1 MRTKQ
6 PVKKTIATSSKP
18 IKDAGYNR
26 GLKDRHVQLIALGGI
41 IGSCYFLG
49 TGEVINLVGPAVFI
63 AYMLGGLII
72 YLTMLCMGELAVA
85 IPISGSFVTYTSDF
99 ISPAVAC
106 GVGWSYWISWVAYIP
121 AECVAGGIIM
131 EMFTGVNGYIWAIC
145 FGLLITYINLAKVD
159 TFGEIEFWL
168 ALIKIIALMGF
179 VILALLIFF
188 GVIHESNSHGMLGM
202 KYMLGDGGLL
212 PNGLMSLLTAMVL
225 LLVNYQGSEIIGL
238 AAGESEN
245 PARMIPHAIRNV
257 TFRIL
262 FIYIIPV
269 FCLVLI
275 FPWQKAG
282 LSNSVF
288 ADALNFHGLH
298 WAGVVTSFVTL
309 SATLS
314 CANSGFYGTVRSL
327 NALARDG
334 MAPHAF
340 AKFNTNSIPQNAVIA
355 TLIGVWTLLGVGY
368 FFGQTKLYVA
378 LLLVSGFT
386 GTLAWISLC
395 LSQISFRKRLYAAGY
410 SIKDLRY
417 ATPGSPYTGI
427 VAIILMLIALFFL
440 VFNKDPI
447 YKFAFGIGMFSFI
460 VPLLI
465 YKLFDL
471 SKIRRKAIHLKSRV
485 KFQDLFPPQ

>member
-1 MRTKQ
+1 M
-6 PVKKTIATSSKP
+6 KTNIPTLSKP
-18 IKDAGYNR
+18 IKDSGYRR

-41 IGSCYFLG
+41 IGSGYFLG
-49 TGEVINLVGPAVFI
+49 TGEVINLVGPSVFI
-63 AYMLGGLII
+63 AYLLGGLII

-99 ISPAVAC
+99 ISPTVAC
-106 GVGWSYWISWVAYIP
+106 GVGWSYWITWVAYIP

-131 EMFTGVNGYIWAIC
+131 ELFTGVSGYIWVVC
-145 FGLLITYINLAKVD
+145 FGLIITYINLAKVD

-168 ALIKIIALMGF
+168 ALIKIISLLAF
-179 VILALLIFF
+179 VFLAILIFF
-188 GVIHESNSHGMLGM
+188 GLIHGSEPPGMIGF
-202 KYMLGDGGLL
+202 KYLLGDGGLL
-212 PNGLMSLLTAMVL
+212 PNGAMSLLTAMVL

-262 FIYIIPV
+262 FLYIIPV

-288 ADALNFHGLH
+288 ADALNFYGLK
-298 WAGVVTSFVTL
+298 WAGAVTSFVTL

-314 CANSGFYGTVRSL
+314 CANSGFYGAVRSL

-334 MAPHAF
+334 MAPHVL
-340 AKFNTNSIPQNAVIA
+340 AKFNQNSVPQNAVIA
-355 TLIGVWTLLGVGY
+355 TLIGVWILLGVGY
-368 FFGQTKLYVA
+368 FFGQTKLYIA

-386 GTLAWISLC
+386 GTLAWLSLC
-395 LSQISFRKRLYAAGY
+395 VAQISFRNRLYKAGY

-417 ATPGSPYTGI
+417 VTPYSPYTGI
-427 VAIILMLIALFFL
+427 LAVILMVGSLFFL
-440 VFNKDPI
+440 LLNKDPI
-447 YKFAFGIGMFSFI
+447 YKLSFI
-460 VPLLI
+460 IGVVSFIIPVII
-465 YKLFDL
+465 YKVFDL
-471 SKIRRKAIHLKSRV
+471 SKIRKKALHVKSRV

>member
-1 MRTKQ
+1 M
-6 PVKKTIATSSKP
+6 KTNIPTLSKP
-18 IKDAGYNR
+18 IKDSGYRR

-41 IGSCYFLG
+41 IGSGYFLG
-49 TGEVINLVGPAVFI
+49 TGEVINLVGPSVFI
-63 AYMLGGLII
+63 AYLLGGLII

-99 ISPAVAC
+99 ISPTVAC
-106 GVGWSYWISWVAYIP
+106 GVGWSYWITWVAYIP

-131 EMFTGVNGYIWAIC
+131 ELFTGVSGYIWVVC
-145 FGLLITYINLAKVD
+145 FGLIITYINLAKVD

-168 ALIKIIALMGF
+168 ALIKIISLLAF
-179 VILALLIFF
+179 VFLAILIFF
-188 GVIHESNSHGMLGM
+188 GLIHGSEPPGIIGF
-202 KYMLGDGGLL
+202 KYLLGDGGLL
-212 PNGLMSLLTAMVL
+212 PNGAMSLLTAMVL

-262 FIYIIPV
+262 FLYIIPV

-288 ADALNFHGLH
+288 ADALNFYGLK
-298 WAGVVTSFVTL
+298 WAGAVTSFVTL

-314 CANSGFYGTVRSL
+314 CANSGFYGAVRSL

-334 MAPHAF
+334 MAPHVL
-340 AKFNTNSIPQNAVIA
+340 AKFNQNSVPQNAVIA
-355 TLIGVWTLLGVGY
+355 TLIGVWILLGVGY
-368 FFGQTKLYVA
+368 FFGQTKLYIA

-386 GTLAWISLC
+386 GTLAWLSLC
-395 LSQISFRKRLYAAGY
+395 IAQISFRNRLYKAGY

-417 ATPGSPYTGI
+417 VIPYSPYTGI
-427 VAIILMLIALFFL
+427 LAVILMVGSLFFL
-440 VFNKDPI
+440 LLNKDPI
-447 YKFAFGIGMFSFI
+447 YKLSFI
-460 VPLLI
+460 IGVVSFIIPVII
-465 YKLFDL
+465 YKVFDL
-471 SKIRRKAIHLKSRV
+471 SKVRKKALHVKSRV

>member
-1 MRTKQ
+1 M
-6 PVKKTIATSSKP
+6 KTNIPTLSKP
-18 IKDAGYNR
+18 IKDSGYRR

-41 IGSCYFLG
+41 IGSGYFLG
-49 TGEVINLVGPAVFI
+49 TGEVINLVGPSVFI
-63 AYMLGGLII
+63 AYLLGGLII

-99 ISPAVAC
+99 ISPTVAC
-106 GVGWSYWISWVAYIP
+106 GVGWSYWITWVAYIP

-131 EMFTGVNGYIWAIC
+131 ELFTGVSGYIWVVC
-145 FGLLITYINLAKVD
+145 FGLIITYINLAKVD

-168 ALIKIIALMGF
+168 ALIKIISLLAF
-179 VILALLIFF
+179 VFLAILIFF
-188 GVIHESNSHGMLGM
+188 GLIHGSEPPGIIGF
-202 KYMLGDGGLL
+202 KYLLGDGGLL
-212 PNGLMSLLTAMVL
+212 PNGAMSLLTAMVL

-262 FIYIIPV
+262 FLYIIPV

-288 ADALNFHGLH
+288 ADALNFYGLK
-298 WAGVVTSFVTL
+298 WAGAVTSFVTL

-314 CANSGFYGTVRSL
+314 CANSGFYGAVRSL

-334 MAPHAF
+334 MAPHVL
-340 AKFNTNSIPQNAVIA
+340 AKFNQNSVPQNAVIA
-355 TLIGVWTLLGVGY
+355 TLIGVWILLGVGY
-368 FFGQTKLYVA
+368 FFGQTKLYIA

-386 GTLAWISLC
+386 GTLAWLSLC
-395 LSQISFRKRLYAAGY
+395 VAQISFRNRLYKAGY
-410 SIKDLRY
+410 STKDLRY
-417 ATPGSPYTGI
+417 VTPYSPYTGI
-427 VAIILMLIALFFL
+427 LAVILMVGSLFFL
-440 VFNKDPI
+440 LLNKDPI
-447 YKFAFGIGMFSFI
+447 YKLSFI
-460 VPLLI
+460 IGVVSFIIPVII
-465 YKLFDL
+465 YKVFDL
-471 SKIRRKAIHLKSRV
+471 SKVRKKALHVKSRV

>member
-1 MRTKQ
+1 M
-6 PVKKTIATSSKP
+6 KTNIPTLSKP
-18 IKDAGYNR
+18 IKDSGYRR

-41 IGSCYFLG
+41 IGSGYFLG
-49 TGEVINLVGPAVFI
+49 TGEVINLVGPSVFI
-63 AYMLGGLII
+63 AYLLGGLII

-99 ISPAVAC
+99 ISPTVAC
-106 GVGWSYWISWVAYIP
+106 GVGWSYWITWVAYIP

-131 EMFTGVNGYIWAIC
+131 ELFTGVSGYIWVVC
-145 FGLLITYINLAKVD
+145 FGLIITYINLAKVD

-168 ALIKIIALMGF
+168 AFIKIISLLAF
-179 VILALLIFF
+179 VFLAILIFF
-188 GVIHESNSHGMLGM
+188 GLIHGSEPPGIIGF
-202 KYMLGDGGLL
+202 KYLLGDGGLL
-212 PNGLMSLLTAMVL
+212 PNGAMSLLTAMVL

-262 FIYIIPV
+262 FLYIIPV

-288 ADALNFHGLH
+288 ADALNFYGLK
-298 WAGVVTSFVTL
+298 WAGAVTSFVTL

-314 CANSGFYGTVRSL
+314 CANSGFYGAVRSL

-334 MAPHAF
+334 MAPHVL
-340 AKFNTNSIPQNAVIA
+340 AKFNQNSVPQNAVIA
-355 TLIGVWTLLGVGY
+355 TLIGVWILLGVGY
-368 FFGQTKLYVA
+368 FFGQTKLYIA

-386 GTLAWISLC
+386 GTLAWLSLC
-395 LSQISFRKRLYAAGY
+395 IAQISFRNRLYKAGY

-417 ATPGSPYTGI
+417 VTPYSPYTGI
-427 VAIILMLIALFFL
+427 LAVILMVGSLFFL
-440 VFNKDPI
+440 LLNKDPI
-447 YKFAFGIGMFSFI
+447 YKLSFI
-460 VPLLI
+460 IGVVSFIIPVII
-465 YKLFDL
+465 YKVFDL
-471 SKIRRKAIHLKSRV
+471 SKVRKKALHVKSRV

>member
-1 MRTKQ
+1 M
-6 PVKKTIATSSKP
+6 KTNIPTLSKP
-18 IKDAGYNR
+18 IKDSGYRR

-41 IGSCYFLG
+41 IGSGYFLG
-49 TGEVINLVGPAVFI
+49 TGEVINLVGPSVFI
-63 AYMLGGLII
+63 AYLLGGLII

-99 ISPAVAC
+99 ISPTVAC
-106 GVGWSYWISWVAYIP
+106 GVGWSYWITWVAYIP

-131 EMFTGVNGYIWAIC
+131 ELFTGVSGYIWVVC
-145 FGLLITYINLAKVD
+145 FGLIITYINLAKVD

-168 ALIKIIALMGF
+168 ALIKIISLLAF
-179 VILALLIFF
+179 VFLAILIFF
-188 GVIHESNSHGMLGM
+188 GLIHGSEPPGIIGF
-202 KYMLGDGGLL
+202 KYLLGDGSLL
-212 PNGLMSLLTAMVL
+212 PNGAMSLLTAMVL

-262 FIYIIPV
+262 FLYIIPV

-288 ADALNFHGLH
+288 ADALNFYGLK
-298 WAGVVTSFVTL
+298 WAGAVTSFVTL

-314 CANSGFYGTVRSL
+314 CANSGFYGAVRSL

-334 MAPHAF
+334 MAPHVL
-340 AKFNTNSIPQNAVIA
+340 AKFNQNSVPQNAVIA
-355 TLIGVWTLLGVGY
+355 TLIGVWILLGVGY
-368 FFGQTKLYVA
+368 FFGQTKLYIA

-386 GTLAWISLC
+386 GTLAWLSLC
-395 LSQISFRKRLYAAGY
+395 IAQISFRNRLYKAGY

-417 ATPGSPYTGI
+417 VTPYSPYTGI
-427 VAIILMLIALFFL
+427 LAVILMVGSLFFL
-440 VFNKDPI
+440 LLNKDPI
-447 YKFAFGIGMFSFI
+447 YKLSFI
-460 VPLLI
+460 IGVVSFIIPVII
-465 YKLFDL
+465 YKVFDL
-471 SKIRRKAIHLKSRV
+471 SKVRKKALHVKSRV

>member
-1 MRTKQ
+1 M
-6 PVKKTIATSSKP
+6 KTNIPTLSKP
-18 IKDAGYNR
+18 IKDSGYRR

-41 IGSCYFLG
+41 IGSGYFLG
-49 TGEVINLVGPAVFI
+49 TGEVINLVGPSVFI
-63 AYMLGGLII
+63 AYLLGGLII

-99 ISPAVAC
+99 ISPTVAC
-106 GVGWSYWISWVAYIP
+106 GVGWSYWITWVAYIP

-131 EMFTGVNGYIWAIC
+131 ELFTGVSGYIWVVC
-145 FGLLITYINLAKVD
+145 FGLIITYINLAKVD

-168 ALIKIIALMGF
+168 ALIKIISLLAF
-179 VILALLIFF
+179 VFLAILIFF
-188 GVIHESNSHGMLGM
+188 GLIHGSEPPGIIGF
-202 KYMLGDGGLL
+202 KYLLGDGGLL
-212 PNGLMSLLTAMVL
+212 PNGAMSLLTAMVL

-262 FIYIIPV
+262 FLYIIPV

-288 ADALNFHGLH
+288 ADALNFYGLK
-298 WAGVVTSFVTL
+298 WAGAVTSFVTL

-314 CANSGFYGTVRSL
+314 CANSGFYGAVRSL

-334 MAPHAF
+334 MAPHVL
-340 AKFNTNSIPQNAVIA
+340 AKFNQNSVPQNAVIA
-355 TLIGVWTLLGVGY
+355 TLIGVWILLGVGY
-368 FFGQTKLYVA
+368 FFGQTKLYIA

-386 GTLAWISLC
+386 GTLAWLSLC
-395 LSQISFRKRLYAAGY
+395 IAQISFRNRLYKAGY

-417 ATPGSPYTGI
+417 VTPYSPYTGI
-427 VAIILMLIALFFL
+427 LAVILMVGSLFFL
-440 VFNKDPI
+440 LLNKDPI
-447 YKFAFGIGMFSFI
+447 YKLSFI
-460 VPLLI
+460 IGVVSFIIPVII
-465 YKLFDL
+465 YKVFDL
-471 SKIRRKAIHLKSRV
+471 SKVRKKALHVKSRV

>member
-1 MRTKQ
+1 M
-6 PVKKTIATSSKP
+6 KTNIPTLSKP
-18 IKDAGYNR
+18 IKDSGYRR

-41 IGSCYFLG
+41 IGSGYFLG
-49 TGEVINLVGPAVFI
+49 TGEVINLVGPSVFI
-63 AYMLGGLII
+63 AYLLGGLII

-99 ISPAVAC
+99 ISPTVAC
-106 GVGWSYWISWVAYIP
+106 GVGWSYWITWVAYIP

-131 EMFTGVNGYIWAIC
+131 ELFTGVSGYIWVVC
-145 FGLLITYINLAKVD
+145 FGLIITYINLAKVD

-168 ALIKIIALMGF
+168 ALIKIISLLAF
-179 VILALLIFF
+179 VFLAILIFF
-188 GVIHESNSHGMLGM
+188 GLIHGSEPPGIIGF
-202 KYMLGDGGLL
+202 KYLLGDGGLL
-212 PNGLMSLLTAMVL
+212 PNGAMSLLTAMVL

-262 FIYIIPV
+262 FLYIIPV

-288 ADALNFHGLH
+288 ADALNFYGLK
-298 WAGVVTSFVTL
+298 WAGAVTSFVTL

-314 CANSGFYGTVRSL
+314 CANSGFYGAVRSL

-334 MAPHAF
+334 MAPHVL
-340 AKFNTNSIPQNAVIA
+340 AKFNQNSVPQNAVIA
-355 TLIGVWTLLGVGY
+355 TLVGVWILLGVGY
-368 FFGQTKLYVA
+368 FFGQTKLYIA

-386 GTLAWISLC
+386 GTLAWLSLC
-395 LSQISFRKRLYAAGY
+395 VAQISFRNRLYKAGY

-417 ATPGSPYTGI
+417 VTPYSPYTGI
-427 VAIILMLIALFFL
+427 LAVILMVGSLFFL
-440 VFNKDPI
+440 LLNKDPI
-447 YKFAFGIGMFSFI
+447 YKLSFI
-460 VPLLI
+460 IGVVSFIIPVII
-465 YKLFDL
+465 YKVFDL
-471 SKIRRKAIHLKSRV
+471 SKVRKKALHVKSRV

>member
-1 MRTKQ
+1 M
-6 PVKKTIATSSKP
+6 KTNIPTLSKP
-18 IKDAGYNR
+18 IKDSGYRR
-26 GLKDRHVQLIALGGI
+26 GLKNRHVQLIALGGI
-41 IGSCYFLG
+41 IGSGYFLG
-49 TGEVINLVGPAVFI
+49 TGEVINLVGPSVFI
-63 AYMLGGLII
+63 AYLLGGLII

-99 ISPAVAC
+99 ISPTVAC
-106 GVGWSYWISWVAYIP
+106 GVGWSYWITWVAYIP

-131 EMFTGVNGYIWAIC
+131 ELFTGVSGYIWVVC
-145 FGLLITYINLAKVD
+145 FGLIITYINLAKVD

-168 ALIKIIALMGF
+168 ALIKIISLLAF
-179 VILALLIFF
+179 VFLAILIFF
-188 GVIHESNSHGMLGM
+188 GLIHGSEPPGIIGF
-202 KYMLGDGGLL
+202 KYLLGDGGLL
-212 PNGLMSLLTAMVL
+212 PNGAMSLLTAMVL

-262 FIYIIPV
+262 FLYIIPV

-288 ADALNFHGLH
+288 ADALNFYGLK
-298 WAGVVTSFVTL
+298 WAGAVTSFVTL

-314 CANSGFYGTVRSL
+314 CANSGFYGAVRSL

-334 MAPHAF
+334 MAPHVL
-340 AKFNTNSIPQNAVIA
+340 AKFNQNSVPQNAVIA
-355 TLIGVWTLLGVGY
+355 TLIGVWILLGVGY
-368 FFGQTKLYVA
+368 FFGQTKLYIA

-386 GTLAWISLC
+386 GTLAWLSLC
-395 LSQISFRKRLYAAGY
+395 IAQISFRNRLYKAGY

-417 ATPGSPYTGI
+417 VTPYSPYTGI
-427 VAIILMLIALFFL
+427 LAVILMVGSLFFL
-440 VFNKDPI
+440 LLNKDPI
-447 YKFAFGIGMFSFI
+447 YKLSFI
-460 VPLLI
+460 IGVVSFIIPVII
-465 YKLFDL
+465 YKVFDL
-471 SKIRRKAIHLKSRV
+471 SKVRKKALHVKSRV

>member
-1 MRTKQ
+1 M
-6 PVKKTIATSSKP
+6 KTNIPTLSKP
-18 IKDAGYNR
+18 IKDSGYRR

-41 IGSCYFLG
+41 IGSGYFLG
-49 TGEVINLVGPAVFI
+49 TGEVINLVGSSVFI
-63 AYMLGGLII
+63 AYLLGGLII

-99 ISPAVAC
+99 ISPTVAC
-106 GVGWSYWISWVAYIP
+106 GVGWSYWITWVAYIP

-131 EMFTGVNGYIWAIC
+131 ELFTGVSGYIWVIC
-145 FGLLITYINLAKVD
+145 FGLIITYINLAKVD

-168 ALIKIIALMGF
+168 ALIKIISLLAF
-179 VILALLIFF
+179 VFLAILIFF
-188 GVIHESNSHGMLGM
+188 GLIHGSEPPGMIGF
-202 KYMLGDGGLL
+202 KYLLGDGGLL
-212 PNGLMSLLTAMVL
+212 PNGAMSLLTAMVL

-262 FIYIIPV
+262 FLYIIPV

-288 ADALNFHGLH
+288 ADALNFYGLK
-298 WAGVVTSFVTL
+298 WAGAVTSFVTL

-314 CANSGFYGTVRSL
+314 CANSGFYGAVRSL

-334 MAPHAF
+334 MAPHVL
-340 AKFNTNSIPQNAVIA
+340 AKFNQNAVPQNAVIA
-355 TLIGVWTLLGVGY
+355 TLIGVWILLGVGY
-368 FFGQTKLYVA
+368 FFGQTKLYIA

-386 GTLAWISLC
+386 GTLAWLSLC
-395 LSQISFRKRLYAAGY
+395 IAQISFRNRLYKAGY

-417 ATPGSPYTGI
+417 VTPYSPYTGI
-427 VAIILMLIALFFL
+427 LAVILMVGSLFFL
-440 VFNKDPI
+440 LLNKDPI
-447 YKFAFGIGMFSFI
+447 YKLSFI
-460 VPLLI
+460 IGVVSFIIPVII
-465 YKLFDL
+465 YKVFDL
-471 SKIRRKAIHLKSRV
+471 SKVRKKALHVKSRV

>member
-1 MRTKQ
+1 M
-6 PVKKTIATSSKP
+6 KTNIPTLSKP
-18 IKDAGYNR
+18 IKDSGYRR

-41 IGSCYFLG
+41 IGSGYFLG
-49 TGEVINLVGPAVFI
+49 TGEVINLVGPSVFI
-63 AYMLGGLII
+63 AYLLGGLII

-99 ISPAVAC
+99 ISPTVAC
-106 GVGWSYWISWVAYIP
+106 GVGWSYWITWVAYIP

-131 EMFTGVNGYIWAIC
+131 ELFTGVSGYIWVVC
-145 FGLLITYINLAKVD
+145 FGLIITYINLAKVD

-168 ALIKIIALMGF
+168 ALIKIISLLAF
-179 VILALLIFF
+179 VFLAILIFF
-188 GVIHESNSHGMLGM
+188 GLIHGSEPPGIIGF
-202 KYMLGDGGLL
+202 KYLLGDEGLL
-212 PNGLMSLLTAMVL
+212 PNGAMSLLTAMVL

-262 FIYIIPV
+262 FLYIIPV

-288 ADALNFHGLH
+288 ADALNFYGLK
-298 WAGVVTSFVTL
+298 WAGAVTSFVTL

-314 CANSGFYGTVRSL
+314 CANSGFYGAVRSL

-334 MAPHAF
+334 MAPHVL
-340 AKFNTNSIPQNAVIA
+340 AKFNQNSVPQNAVIA
-355 TLIGVWTLLGVGY
+355 TLIGVWILLGVGY
-368 FFGQTKLYVA
+368 FFGQTKLYIA

-386 GTLAWISLC
+386 GTLAWLSLC
-395 LSQISFRKRLYAAGY
+395 IAQISFRNRLYKAGY

-417 ATPGSPYTGI
+417 VTPYSPYTGI
-427 VAIILMLIALFFL
+427 LAVILMVGSLFFL
-440 VFNKDPI
+440 LLNKDPI
-447 YKFAFGIGMFSFI
+447 YKLSFI
-460 VPLLI
+460 IGVVSFIIPVII
-465 YKLFDL
+465 YKVFDL
-471 SKIRRKAIHLKSRV
+471 SKVRKKALHVKSRV

>member
-1 MRTKQ
+1 M
-6 PVKKTIATSSKP
+6 KTNIPTLSKP
-18 IKDAGYNR
+18 IKDSGYRR

-41 IGSCYFLG
+41 IGSGYFLG
-49 TGEVINLVGPAVFI
+49 TGEVINLVGPSVFI
-63 AYMLGGLII
+63 AYLLGGLII

-99 ISPAVAC
+99 ISPTVAC
-106 GVGWSYWISWVAYIP
+106 GVGWSYWITWVAYIP

-131 EMFTGVNGYIWAIC
+131 ELFTGVSGYIWVVC
-145 FGLLITYINLAKVD
+145 FGLIITYINLAKVD

-168 ALIKIIALMGF
+168 ALIKIISLLAF
-179 VILALLIFF
+179 VFLAILIFF
-188 GVIHESNSHGMLGM
+188 GLIHGSEPPGIIGF
-202 KYMLGDGGLL
+202 KYLLGDGGLL
-212 PNGLMSLLTAMVL
+212 PNGAMSLLTAMVL

-262 FIYIIPV
+262 FLYIIPV

-288 ADALNFHGLH
+288 ADALNFYGLK
-298 WAGVVTSFVTL
+298 WAGAVTSFVTL

-314 CANSGFYGTVRSL
+314 CANSGFYGAVRSL

-334 MAPHAF
+334 MAPHVL
-340 AKFNTNSIPQNAVIA
+340 AKFNQNSVPQNAVIA
-355 TLIGVWTLLGVGY
+355 TLIGVWIFLGVGY
-368 FFGQTKLYVA
+368 FFGQTKLYIA

-386 GTLAWISLC
+386 GTLAWLSLC
-395 LSQISFRKRLYAAGY
+395 IAQISFRNRLYKAGY

-417 ATPGSPYTGI
+417 VTPYSPYTGI
-427 VAIILMLIALFFL
+427 LAVILMVGSLFFL
-440 VFNKDPI
+440 LLNKDPI
-447 YKFAFGIGMFSFI
+447 YKLSFI
-460 VPLLI
+460 IGVVSFIIPVII
-465 YKLFDL
+465 YKVFDL
-471 SKIRRKAIHLKSRV
+471 SKVRKKALHVKSRV

>member
-1 MRTKQ
+1 M
-6 PVKKTIATSSKP
+6 KTNIPTLSKP
-18 IKDAGYNR
+18 IKDSGYRR

-41 IGSCYFLG
+41 IGSGYFLG
-49 TGEVINLVGPAVFI
+49 TGEVINLVGPSVFI
-63 AYMLGGLII
+63 AYLLGGLII

-99 ISPAVAC
+99 ISPTVAC
-106 GVGWSYWISWVAYIP
+106 GVGWSYWITWVAYIP

-131 EMFTGVNGYIWAIC
+131 ELFTGVNGYIWVVC
-145 FGLLITYINLAKVD
+145 FGLIITYINLAKVD

-168 ALIKIIALMGF
+168 ALIKIISLLAF
-179 VILALLIFF
+179 VFLAILIFF
-188 GVIHESNSHGMLGM
+188 GLIHGSEPPGIIGF
-202 KYMLGDGGLL
+202 KYLLGDGGLL
-212 PNGLMSLLTAMVL
+212 PNGAMSLLTAMVL

-262 FIYIIPV
+262 FLYIIPV

-288 ADALNFHGLH
+288 ADALNFYGLK
-298 WAGVVTSFVTL
+298 WAGAVTSFVTL

-314 CANSGFYGTVRSL
+314 CANSGFYGAVRSL

-334 MAPHAF
+334 MAPHVL
-340 AKFNTNSIPQNAVIA
+340 AKFNQNSVPQNAVIA
-355 TLIGVWTLLGVGY
+355 TLIGVWILLGVGY
-368 FFGQTKLYVA
+368 FFGQTKLYIA

-386 GTLAWISLC
+386 GTLAWLSLC
-395 LSQISFRKRLYAAGY
+395 IAQISFRNRLYKAGY

-417 ATPGSPYTGI
+417 VTPYSPYTGI
-427 VAIILMLIALFFL
+427 LAVILMVGSLFFL
-440 VFNKDPI
+440 LLNKDPI
-447 YKFAFGIGMFSFI
+447 YKLSFI
-460 VPLLI
+460 IGVVSFIIPVII
-465 YKLFDL
+465 YKVFDL
-471 SKIRRKAIHLKSRV
+471 SKVRKKALHVKSRV

>member
-1 MRTKQ
+1 M
-6 PVKKTIATSSKP
+6 KTNIPTLSKP
-18 IKDAGYNR
+18 IKDSGYRR

-41 IGSCYFLG
+41 IGSGYFLG
-49 TGEVINLVGPAVFI
+49 TGEVINLVGPSVFI
-63 AYMLGGLII
+63 TYLLGGLII

-99 ISPAVAC
+99 ISPTVAC
-106 GVGWSYWISWVAYIP
+106 GVGWSYWITWVAYIP

-131 EMFTGVNGYIWAIC
+131 ELFTGVSGYIWVVC
-145 FGLLITYINLAKVD
+145 FGLIITYINLAKVD

-168 ALIKIIALMGF
+168 ALIKIISLLAF
-179 VILALLIFF
+179 VFLAILIFF
-188 GVIHESNSHGMLGM
+188 GLIHGSEPPGIIGF
-202 KYMLGDGGLL
+202 KYLLGDGGLL
-212 PNGLMSLLTAMVL
+212 PNGAMSLLTAMVL

-262 FIYIIPV
+262 FLYIIPV

-288 ADALNFHGLH
+288 ADALNFYGLK
-298 WAGVVTSFVTL
+298 WAGAVTSFVTL

-314 CANSGFYGTVRSL
+314 CANSGFYGAVRSL

-334 MAPHAF
+334 MAPHVL
-340 AKFNTNSIPQNAVIA
+340 AKFNQNSVPQNAVIA
-355 TLIGVWTLLGVGY
+355 TLIGVWILLGVGY
-368 FFGQTKLYVA
+368 FFGQTKLYIA

-386 GTLAWISLC
+386 GTLAWLSLC
-395 LSQISFRKRLYAAGY
+395 IAQISFRNRLYKAGY

-417 ATPGSPYTGI
+417 VTPYSPYTGI
-427 VAIILMLIALFFL
+427 LAVILMVGSLFFL
-440 VFNKDPI
+440 LLNKDPI
-447 YKFAFGIGMFSFI
+447 YKLSFI
-460 VPLLI
+460 IGVVSFIIPVII
-465 YKLFDL
+465 YKVFDL
-471 SKIRRKAIHLKSRV
+471 SKVRKKALHVKSRV

>member
-1 MRTKQ
+1 M
-6 PVKKTIATSSKP
+6 
-18 IKDAGYNR
+18 
-26 GLKDRHVQLIALGGI
+26 IALGGI
-41 IGSCYFLG
+41 IGSGYFLG
-49 TGEVINLVGPAVFI
+49 TGEVINLVGPSVFI
-63 AYMLGGLII
+63 AYLLGGLII

-99 ISPAVAC
+99 ISPTVAC
-106 GVGWSYWISWVAYIP
+106 GVGWSYWITWVAYIP

-131 EMFTGVNGYIWAIC
+131 ELFTGVSGYIWVIC
-145 FGLLITYINLAKVD
+145 FGLIITYINLAKVD

-168 ALIKIIALMGF
+168 ALIKIISLLAF
-179 VILALLIFF
+179 VFLAILIFF
-188 GVIHESNSHGMLGM
+188 GLIHGSEPPGMIGF
-202 KYMLGDGGLL
+202 KYLLGDGGLL
-212 PNGLMSLLTAMVL
+212 PNGAMSLLTAMVL

-262 FIYIIPV
+262 FLYIIPV

-288 ADALNFHGLH
+288 ADALNFYGLK
-298 WAGVVTSFVTL
+298 WAGAVTSFVTL

-314 CANSGFYGTVRSL
+314 CANSGFYGAVRSL

-334 MAPHAF
+334 MAPHVL
-340 AKFNTNSIPQNAVIA
+340 AKFNQNAVPQNAVIA
-355 TLIGVWTLLGVGY
+355 TLIGVWILLGVGY
-368 FFGQTKLYVA
+368 FFGQTKLYIA

-386 GTLAWISLC
+386 GTLAWLSLC
-395 LSQISFRKRLYAAGY
+395 IAQISFRNRLYKAGY

-417 ATPGSPYTGI
+417 VTPYSPYTGI
-427 VAIILMLIALFFL
+427 LAVILMVGSLFFL
-440 VFNKDPI
+440 LLNKDPI
-447 YKFAFGIGMFSFI
+447 YKLSFI
-460 VPLLI
+460 IGVVSFIIPVII
-465 YKLFDL
+465 YKVFDL
-471 SKIRRKAIHLKSRV
+471 SKVRKKALHVKSRV

>member
-1 MRTKQ
+1 M
-6 PVKKTIATSSKP
+6 KTNIPTLSKP
-18 IKDAGYNR
+18 IKDSGYRR

-41 IGSCYFLG
+41 IGSGYFLG
-49 TGEVINLVGPAVFI
+49 TGEVINLVGPSVFI
-63 AYMLGGLII
+63 AYLLGGLII

-99 ISPAVAC
+99 ISPTVAC
-106 GVGWSYWISWVAYIP
+106 GVGWSYWITWVAYIP

-131 EMFTGVNGYIWAIC
+131 ELFTGVSGYIWVIC
-145 FGLLITYINLAKVD
+145 FGLIITYINLAKVD

-168 ALIKIIALMGF
+168 ALIKIISLLAF
-179 VILALLIFF
+179 VFLAILIFF
-188 GVIHESNSHGMLGM
+188 GLIHGSEPPGMIGF
-202 KYMLGDGGLL
+202 KYLLGDGGLL
-212 PNGLMSLLTAMVL
+212 PNGAMSLLTAMVL

-262 FIYIIPV
+262 FLYIIPV

-288 ADALNFHGLH
+288 ADALNFYGLK
-298 WAGVVTSFVTL
+298 WAGAVTSFVTL

-314 CANSGFYGTVRSL
+314 CANSGFYGAVRSL

-334 MAPHAF
+334 MAPHVL
-340 AKFNTNSIPQNAVIA
+340 AKFNQNAVPQNAVIA
-355 TLIGVWTLLGVGY
+355 TLIGVWILLGVGY
-368 FFGQTKLYVA
+368 FFGQTKLYIA

-386 GTLAWISLC
+386 GTLAWLSLC
-395 LSQISFRKRLYAAGY
+395 IAQISFRNRLYKAGY

-417 ATPGSPYTGI
+417 VTPYSPYTGI
-427 VAIILMLIALFFL
+427 LAVILMVGSLFFL
-440 VFNKDPI
+440 LLNKDPI
-447 YKFAFGIGMFSFI
+447 YKLSFI
-460 VPLLI
+460 IGVVSFIIPVII
-465 YKLFDL
+465 YKVFDL
-471 SKIRRKAIHLKSRV
+471 SKVRKKALHVKSRV

>member
-1 MRTKQ
+1 M
-6 PVKKTIATSSKP
+6 KTNIPTLSKP
-18 IKDAGYNR
+18 IKDSGYRR

-41 IGSCYFLG
+41 IGSGYFLG
-49 TGEVINLVGPAVFI
+49 TGEVINLVGPSVFI
-63 AYMLGGLII
+63 AYLLGGLII

-99 ISPAVAC
+99 ISPTVAC
-106 GVGWSYWISWVAYIP
+106 GVGWSYWITWVAYIP

-131 EMFTGVNGYIWAIC
+131 ELFTGVSGYIWVIC
-145 FGLLITYINLAKVD
+145 FGLIITYINLAKVD

-168 ALIKIIALMGF
+168 ALIKIISLLAF
-179 VILALLIFF
+179 VFLAILIFF
-188 GVIHESNSHGMLGM
+188 GLIHGSEPPGIIGF
-202 KYMLGDGGLL
+202 KYLLGDGGLL
-212 PNGLMSLLTAMVL
+212 PNGAMSLLTAMVL

-262 FIYIIPV
+262 FLYIIPV

-288 ADALNFHGLH
+288 ADALNFYGLK
-298 WAGVVTSFVTL
+298 WAGAVTSFVTL

-314 CANSGFYGTVRSL
+314 CANSGFYGAVRSL

-334 MAPHAF
+334 MAPHVL
-340 AKFNTNSIPQNAVIA
+340 AKFNQNAVPQNAVIA
-355 TLIGVWTLLGVGY
+355 TLIGVWILLGVGY
-368 FFGQTKLYVA
+368 FFGQTKLYIA

-386 GTLAWISLC
+386 GTLAWLSLC
-395 LSQISFRKRLYAAGY
+395 IAQISFRNRLYKAGY

-417 ATPGSPYTGI
+417 VTPYSPYTGI
-427 VAIILMLIALFFL
+427 LAVILMVGSLFFL
-440 VFNKDPI
+440 LLNKDPI
-447 YKFAFGIGMFSFI
+447 YKLSFI
-460 VPLLI
+460 IGVVSFIIPVII
-465 YKLFDL
+465 YKVFDL
-471 SKIRRKAIHLKSRV
+471 SKVRKKALHVKSRV

>member
-1 MRTKQ
+1 M
-6 PVKKTIATSSKP
+6 KTNIPTLSKP
-18 IKDAGYNR
+18 IKDSGYRR
-26 GLKDRHVQLIALGGI
+26 GLKDCHVQLIALGGI
-41 IGSCYFLG
+41 IGSGYFLG
-49 TGEVINLVGPAVFI
+49 TGEVINLVGPSVFI
-63 AYMLGGLII
+63 AYLLGGLII

-99 ISPAVAC
+99 ISPTVAC
-106 GVGWSYWISWVAYIP
+106 GVGWSYWITWVAYIP

-131 EMFTGVNGYIWAIC
+131 ELFTGVSGYIWVVC
-145 FGLLITYINLAKVD
+145 FGLIITYINLAKVD

-168 ALIKIIALMGF
+168 ALIKIISLLAF
-179 VILALLIFF
+179 VFLAILIFF
-188 GVIHESNSHGMLGM
+188 GLIHGSEPPGIIGF
-202 KYMLGDGGLL
+202 KYLLGDGGLL
-212 PNGLMSLLTAMVL
+212 PNGAMSLLTAMVL

-262 FIYIIPV
+262 FLYIIPV

-288 ADALNFHGLH
+288 ADALNFYGLK
-298 WAGVVTSFVTL
+298 WAGAVTSFVTL

-314 CANSGFYGTVRSL
+314 CANSGFYGAVRSL

-334 MAPHAF
+334 MAPHVL
-340 AKFNTNSIPQNAVIA
+340 AKFNQNSVPQNAVIA
-355 TLIGVWTLLGVGY
+355 TLIGVWILLGVGY
-368 FFGQTKLYVA
+368 FFGQTKLYIA

-386 GTLAWISLC
+386 GTLAWLSLC
-395 LSQISFRKRLYAAGY
+395 VAQISFRNRLYKAGY

-417 ATPGSPYTGI
+417 VTPYSPYTGI
-427 VAIILMLIALFFL
+427 LAVILMVGSLFFL
-440 VFNKDPI
+440 LLNKDPI
-447 YKFAFGIGMFSFI
+447 YKLSFI
-460 VPLLI
+460 IGVVSFIIPVII
-465 YKLFDL
+465 YKVFDL
-471 SKIRRKAIHLKSRV
+471 SKVRKKALHVKSRV

>member
-1 MRTKQ
+1 M
-6 PVKKTIATSSKP
+6 
-18 IKDAGYNR
+18 
-26 GLKDRHVQLIALGGI
+26 
-41 IGSCYFLG
+41 
-49 TGEVINLVGPAVFI
+49 FI
-63 AYMLGGLII
+63 AYLLGGLII

-99 ISPAVAC
+99 ISPTVAC
-106 GVGWSYWISWVAYIP
+106 GVGWSYWITWVAYIP

-131 EMFTGVNGYIWAIC
+131 ELFTGVSGYIWVVC
-145 FGLLITYINLAKVD
+145 FGLIITYINLAKVD

-168 ALIKIIALMGF
+168 ALIKIISLLAF
-179 VILALLIFF
+179 VFLAILIFF
-188 GVIHESNSHGMLGM
+188 GLIHGSEPPGIIGF
-202 KYMLGDGGLL
+202 KYLLGDGGLL
-212 PNGLMSLLTAMVL
+212 PNGAMSLLTAMVL

-262 FIYIIPV
+262 FLYIIPV

-288 ADALNFHGLH
+288 ADALNFYGLK
-298 WAGVVTSFVTL
+298 WAGAVTSFVTL

-314 CANSGFYGTVRSL
+314 CANSGFYGAVRSL

-334 MAPHAF
+334 MAPHVL
-340 AKFNTNSIPQNAVIA
+340 AKFNQNSVPQNAVIA
-355 TLIGVWTLLGVGY
+355 TLIGVWILLGVGY
-368 FFGQTKLYVA
+368 FFGQTKLYIA

-386 GTLAWISLC
+386 GTLAWLSLC
-395 LSQISFRKRLYAAGY
+395 IAQISFRNRLYKAGY

-417 ATPGSPYTGI
+417 VTPYSPYTGI
-427 VAIILMLIALFFL
+427 LAVILMVGSLFFL
-440 VFNKDPI
+440 LLNKDPI
-447 YKFAFGIGMFSFI
+447 YKLSFI
-460 VPLLI
+460 IGVVSFIIPVII
-465 YKLFDL
+465 YKVFDL
-471 SKIRRKAIHLKSRV
+471 SKVRKKALHVKSRV

>member
-1 MRTKQ
+1 M
-6 PVKKTIATSSKP
+6 KTNIPTLSKP
-18 IKDAGYNR
+18 IKDSGYRR
-26 GLKDRHVQLIALGGI
+26 GLKNRHVQLIALGGI
-41 IGSCYFLG
+41 IGSGYFLG
-49 TGEVINLVGPAVFI
+49 TGEVINLVGPSVFI
-63 AYMLGGLII
+63 AYLLGGLII

-99 ISPAVAC
+99 ISPTVAC
-106 GVGWSYWISWVAYIP
+106 GVGWSYWITWVAYIP

-131 EMFTGVNGYIWAIC
+131 ELFTGVSGYIWVVC
-145 FGLLITYINLAKVD
+145 FGLIITYINLAKVD

-168 ALIKIIALMGF
+168 ALIKIISLLAF
-179 VILALLIFF
+179 VFLAILIFF
-188 GVIHESNSHGMLGM
+188 GLIHGSEPPGIIGF
-202 KYMLGDGGLL
+202 KYLLGDGGLL
-212 PNGLMSLLTAMVL
+212 PNGAMSLLTAMVL

-262 FIYIIPV
+262 FLYIIPV

-288 ADALNFHGLH
+288 ADALNFYGLK
-298 WAGVVTSFVTL
+298 WAGAVTSFVTL

-314 CANSGFYGTVRSL
+314 CANSGFYGAVRSL

-334 MAPHAF
+334 MAPHVL
-340 AKFNTNSIPQNAVIA
+340 AKFNQNSVPQNAVIA
-355 TLIGVWTLLGVGY
+355 TLIGVWILLGVGY
-368 FFGQTKLYVA
+368 FFGQTKLYIA

-386 GTLAWISLC
+386 GTLAWLSLC
-395 LSQISFRKRLYAAGY
+395 VAQISFRNRLYKAGY
-410 SIKDLRY
+410 STKDLRY
-417 ATPGSPYTGI
+417 VTPYSPYTGI
-427 VAIILMLIALFFL
+427 LAVILMVGSLFFL
-440 VFNKDPI
+440 LLNKDPI
-447 YKFAFGIGMFSFI
+447 YKLSFI
-460 VPLLI
+460 IGVVSFIIPVII
-465 YKLFDL
+465 YKVFDL
-471 SKIRRKAIHLKSRV
+471 SKVRKKALHVKSRV

>member
-1 MRTKQ
+1 
-6 PVKKTIATSSKP
+6 
-18 IKDAGYNR
+18 
-26 GLKDRHVQLIALGGI
+26 
-41 IGSCYFLG
+41 
-49 TGEVINLVGPAVFI
+49 
-63 AYMLGGLII
+63 
-72 YLTMLCMGELAVA
+72 MGELAVA

-99 ISPAVAC
+99 ISPTVAC
-106 GVGWSYWISWVAYIP
+106 GVGWSYWITWVAYIP

-131 EMFTGVNGYIWAIC
+131 ELFTGVSGYIWVVC
-145 FGLLITYINLAKVD
+145 FGLIITYINLAKVD

-168 ALIKIIALMGF
+168 ALIKIISLLAF
-179 VILALLIFF
+179 VFLAILIFF
-188 GVIHESNSHGMLGM
+188 GLIHGSEPPGMIGF
-202 KYMLGDGGLL
+202 KYLLGDGGLL
-212 PNGLMSLLTAMVL
+212 PNGAMSLLTAMVL

-262 FIYIIPV
+262 FLYIIPV

-288 ADALNFHGLH
+288 ADALNFYGLK
-298 WAGVVTSFVTL
+298 WAGAVTSFVTL

-314 CANSGFYGTVRSL
+314 CANSGFYGAVRSL

-334 MAPHAF
+334 MAPHVL
-340 AKFNTNSIPQNAVIA
+340 AKFNQNSVPQNAVIA
-355 TLIGVWTLLGVGY
+355 TLIGVWILLGVGY
-368 FFGQTKLYVA
+368 FFGQTKLYIA

-386 GTLAWISLC
+386 GTLAWLSLC
-395 LSQISFRKRLYAAGY
+395 VAQISFRNRLYKAGY

-417 ATPGSPYTGI
+417 VTPYSPYTGI
-427 VAIILMLIALFFL
+427 LAVILMVGSLFFL
-440 VFNKDPI
+440 LLNKDPI
-447 YKFAFGIGMFSFI
+447 YKLSFI
-460 VPLLI
+460 IGVVSFIIPVII
-465 YKLFDL
+465 YKVFDL
-471 SKIRRKAIHLKSRV
+471 SKIRKKALHVKSRV

>member
-1 MRTKQ
+1 M
-6 PVKKTIATSSKP
+6 KTNIPTLSKP
-18 IKDAGYNR
+18 IKDSGYRR

-41 IGSCYFLG
+41 IGSGYFLG
-49 TGEVINLVGPAVFI
+49 TGEVINLVGPSVFI
-63 AYMLGGLII
+63 AYLLGGLII

-99 ISPAVAC
+99 ISPTVAC
-106 GVGWSYWISWVAYIP
+106 GVGWSYWITWVAYIP

-131 EMFTGVNGYIWAIC
+131 ELFTGVSGYIWVVC
-145 FGLLITYINLAKVD
+145 FGLVITYINLAKVD

-168 ALIKIIALMGF
+168 ALIKIISLLAF
-179 VILALLIFF
+179 VFLAILIFF
-188 GVIHESNSHGMLGM
+188 GLIHGSEPPGIIGF
-202 KYMLGDGGLL
+202 KYLLDDGGLL
-212 PNGLMSLLTAMVL
+212 PNGAMSLLTAMVL

-262 FIYIIPV
+262 FLYIIPV

-288 ADALNFHGLH
+288 ADALNFYGLK
-298 WAGVVTSFVTL
+298 WAGAVTSFVTL

-314 CANSGFYGTVRSL
+314 CANSGFYGAVRSL

-334 MAPHAF
+334 MAPHVL
-340 AKFNTNSIPQNAVIA
+340 AKFNQNSVPQNAVIA
-355 TLIGVWTLLGVGY
+355 TLIGVWILLGVGY
-368 FFGQTKLYVA
+368 FFGQTKLYIA

-386 GTLAWISLC
+386 GTLAWLSLC
-395 LSQISFRKRLYAAGY
+395 IAQISFRNRLYKAGY

-417 ATPGSPYTGI
+417 VTPYSPYTGI
-427 VAIILMLIALFFL
+427 LAVILMVGSLFFL
-440 VFNKDPI
+440 LLNKDPI
-447 YKFAFGIGMFSFI
+447 YKLSFI
-460 VPLLI
+460 IGVVSFIIPVII
-465 YKLFDL
+465 YKVFDL
-471 SKIRRKAIHLKSRV
+471 SKVRKKALHVKSRV

>member
-1 MRTKQ
+1 M
-6 PVKKTIATSSKP
+6 
-18 IKDAGYNR
+18 
-26 GLKDRHVQLIALGGI
+26 IALGGI
-41 IGSCYFLG
+41 IGSGYFLG
-49 TGEVINLVGPAVFI
+49 TGEVINLVGPSVFI
-63 AYMLGGLII
+63 AYLLGGLII

-99 ISPAVAC
+99 ISPTVAC
-106 GVGWSYWISWVAYIP
+106 GVGWSYWITWVAYIP

-131 EMFTGVNGYIWAIC
+131 ELFTGVSGYIWVVC
-145 FGLLITYINLAKVD
+145 FGLIITYINLAKVD

-168 ALIKIIALMGF
+168 ALIKIISLLAF
-179 VILALLIFF
+179 VFLAILIFF
-188 GVIHESNSHGMLGM
+188 GLIHGSEPPGIIGF
-202 KYMLGDGGLL
+202 KYLLGDGGLL
-212 PNGLMSLLTAMVL
+212 PNGAMSLLTAMVL

-262 FIYIIPV
+262 FLYIIPV

-288 ADALNFHGLH
+288 ADALNFYGLK
-298 WAGVVTSFVTL
+298 WAGAVTSFVTL

-314 CANSGFYGTVRSL
+314 CANSGFYGAVRSL

-334 MAPHAF
+334 MAPHVL
-340 AKFNTNSIPQNAVIA
+340 AKFNQNSVPQNAVIA
-355 TLIGVWTLLGVGY
+355 TLIGVWILLGVGY
-368 FFGQTKLYVA
+368 FFGQTKLYIA

-386 GTLAWISLC
+386 GTLAWLSLC
-395 LSQISFRKRLYAAGY
+395 IAQISFRNRLYKAGY

-417 ATPGSPYTGI
+417 VTPYSPYTGI
-427 VAIILMLIALFFL
+427 LAVILMVGSLFFL
-440 VFNKDPI
+440 LLNKDPI
-447 YKFAFGIGMFSFI
+447 YKLSFI
-460 VPLLI
+460 IGVVSFIIPVII
-465 YKLFDL
+465 YKVFDL
-471 SKIRRKAIHLKSRV
+471 SKVRKKALHVKSRV

>member
-1 MRTKQ
+1 MKKNISTLVQ
-6 PVKKTIATSSKP
+6 PVKDS
-18 IKDAGYNR
+18 GYRR

-41 IGSCYFLG
+41 IGSAYFLG

-72 YLTMLCMGELAVA
+72 FLTMLCMGELAVA
-85 IPISGSFVTYTSDF
+85 IPISGSFITYTSDF

-106 GVGWSYWISWVAYIP
+106 GVGWSYWISWIAYIP

-131 EMFTGVNGYIWAIC
+131 EMFTGINGYLWAVC
-145 FGLLITYINLAKVD
+145 FGLLVTYINLAKVD

-168 ALIKIIALMGF
+168 ALIKIIALMAF
-179 VILALLIFF
+179 VVLALLIFLDVF
-188 GVIHESNSHGMLGM
+188 HGTEPPGFIGF
-202 KYMLGDGGLL
+202 KYLLHDGGIL
-212 PNGLMSLLTAMVL
+212 PNGPMSLLTAMVL

-257 TFRIL
+257 TLRIL

-282 LSNSVF
+282 LANSVF
-288 ADALNFHGLH
+288 ADALNFYGLK
-298 WAGVVTSFVTL
+298 WAGAVTSFVTL
-309 SATLS
+309 TATLS

-334 MAPHAF
+334 MAPHIF
-340 AKFNTNSIPQNAVIA
+340 AKFNHNAIPQNAVIA
-355 TLIGVWTLLGVGY
+355 TLIGVWLLLLIGY
-368 FFGQTKLYVA
+368 IFSQTKLYVA

-386 GTLAWISLC
+386 GALAWISLC
-395 LSQISFRKRLYAAGY
+395 AAQISFRNRLYQAGY
-410 SIKDLRY
+410 STKDLRY
-417 ATPGSPYTGI
+417 VTPFSPYTGI
-427 VAIILMLIALFFL
+427 IAIILMLVALFFL
-440 VFNKDPI
+440 VLNKDPV
-447 YKFAFGIGMFSFI
+447 YKLAFGLGVISFI
-460 VPLLI
+460 IPVI
-465 YKLFDL
+465 CYKVFDI
-471 SKIRRKAIHLKSRV
+471 SKRRRKALHLKSRV
-485 KFQDLFPPQ
+485 KFQDLFPPL

>member
-1 MRTKQ
+1 M
-6 PVKKTIATSSKP
+6 KTNIPTLSKP
-18 IKDAGYNR
+18 IKDSGYRR

-41 IGSCYFLG
+41 IGSGYFLG
-49 TGEVINLVGPAVFI
+49 TGEVINLVGPSVFI
-63 AYMLGGLII
+63 AYLLGGLII

-99 ISPAVAC
+99 ISPTVAC
-106 GVGWSYWISWVAYIP
+106 GVGWSYWITWVAYIP

-131 EMFTGVNGYIWAIC
+131 ELFTGVSGYIWVVC
-145 FGLLITYINLAKVD
+145 FGLIITYINLAKVD

-168 ALIKIIALMGF
+168 ALIKIISLLAF
-179 VILALLIFF
+179 VFLAILIFF
-188 GVIHESNSHGMLGM
+188 GLIHGSEPPGMIGF
-202 KYMLGDGGLL
+202 KYLLGDGGLL
-212 PNGLMSLLTAMVL
+212 PNGAMSLLTAMVL

-262 FIYIIPV
+262 FLYIIPV

-288 ADALNFHGLH
+288 ADALNFYGLK
-298 WAGVVTSFVTL
+298 WAGAVTSFVTL

-314 CANSGFYGTVRSL
+314 CANSGFYGAVRSL

-334 MAPHAF
+334 MAPHVL
-340 AKFNTNSIPQNAVIA
+340 AKFNQNAVPQNAVIA
-355 TLIGVWTLLGVGY
+355 TLIGVWILLGVGY
-368 FFGQTKLYVA
+368 FFGQTKLYIA

-386 GTLAWISLC
+386 GTLAWLSLC
-395 LSQISFRKRLYAAGY
+395 IAQISFRNRLYKAGY

-417 ATPGSPYTGI
+417 VTPYSPYTGI
-427 VAIILMLIALFFL
+427 LAVILMVGSLFFL
-440 VFNKDPI
+440 LLNKDPI
-447 YKFAFGIGMFSFI
+447 YKLSFI
-460 VPLLI
+460 IGVISFIIPVII
-465 YKLFDL
+465 YKVFDL
-471 SKIRRKAIHLKSRV
+471 SKVRKKALHVKSRV